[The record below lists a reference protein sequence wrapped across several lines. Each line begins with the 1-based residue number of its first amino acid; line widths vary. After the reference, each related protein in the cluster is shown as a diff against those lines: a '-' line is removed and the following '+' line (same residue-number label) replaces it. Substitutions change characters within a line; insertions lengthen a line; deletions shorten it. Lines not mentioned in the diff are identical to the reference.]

1 MAVVLLKAMPSFDP
15 RMVVMCLALVA
26 GAGGCATQ
34 DSSSSSQGSAS
45 AIDGVFVSA
54 ATTWD
59 VNRDGQVTCEEWKQY
74 AGGLF
79 AGADANKDGAL
90 SRQEFAAMARVDRL
104 FAIANFEYF
113 DGNGDG
119 KVTSAEVVD
128 KPNPAFRLLDKNSDC
143 VIGQNEKARE
153 RSSVPQAEGKR
164 QPRGPGDRG
173 TTGDRPGGY

>member
-1 MAVVLLKAMPSFDP
+1 
-15 RMVVMCLALVA
+15 MVVMCLALVA
-26 GAGGCATQ
+26 GAGGCVT
-34 DSSSSSQGSAS
+34 QGSAPESTS
-45 AIDGVFVSA
+45 AIDGVFASA

-119 KVTSAEVVD
+119 KVTSAEIID
-128 KPNPAFRLLDKNSDC
+128 KPNPAFRLLDKNTDC
-143 VIGQNEKARE
+143 VIGRDEKARE
-153 RSSVPQAEGKR
+153 RNPSAQAEEKR

-173 TTGDRPGGY
+173 TPGGARGGGY

>member
-1 MAVVLLKAMPSFDP
+1 MPSLHQ
-15 RMVVMCLALVA
+15 RVVAMCLALVA

-34 DSSSSSQGSAS
+34 GSAPGSAS
-45 AIDGVFVSA
+45 QIDGVFASA
-54 ATTWD
+54 AGTWD
-59 VNRDGQVTCEEWKQY
+59 LNRDGQVTCEEWKQY

-104 FAIANFEYF
+104 FAVANFEYF

-128 KPNPAFRLLDKNSDC
+128 RPNPAFRLLDKNGDC
-143 VIGQNEKARE
+143 AIGRDEKARE
-153 RSSVPQAEGKR
+153 RSPSAQAEGQEKR

-173 TTGDRPGGY
+173 TTGGGRGGGY